1 MSLTICLARRGAT
14 ILALLIALFAHDAAR
29 TRAHAVGVMTCTF
42 TITNIAFGSIDVLP
56 GAAFT
61 SNGTLQINCNGLE
74 FLPTTIYACVT
85 LPTPYAMT
93 GPSSPTL
100 QYNLL
105 GPPPSTSTWSNT
117 TAIAFATSGS
127 TVSFTASTT
136 VNVAATVLAGQ
147 QTIPPGSYSQ
157 TINATMTYSTSTCT
171 TGLIVSN
178 ASTSFQVSATVVKS
192 CNVSAS
198 NLSFGTFGDLN
209 TAIPG
214 QTGIGVQCSNG
225 IGYAIGLNG
234 GLSNASNPTQR
245 KMTSGANAV
254 TYGLYQDSHDVT
266 PWDNA
271 SDVVA
276 GTGTAVSQPYS
287 IYGLVPVQPTPP
299 IGTYSD
305 TIVVSVKY

>member
-1 MSLTICLARRGAT
+1 MSLTMRLARRGVT
-14 ILALLIALFAHDAAR
+14 ILALVIALFAHDAAR
-29 TRAHAVGVMTCTF
+29 APAHAVGVMTCTF

-56 GAAFT
+56 GAAFA

-85 LPTPYAMT
+85 LPTPYAMA

-105 GPPPSTSTWSNT
+105 GPPPSTSTWSST
-117 TAIAFATSGS
+117 TAIAFPTSGN
-127 TVSFTASTT
+127 TLSFTASTT

-147 QTIPPGSYSQ
+147 QMVLPGSYSQ

-178 ASTSFQVSATVVKS
+178 ASTSFQVTATVVKS
-192 CNVSAS
+192 CNVAAS
-198 NLSFGTFGDLN
+198 NLNFGTFGDLN
-209 TAIPG
+209 TAVAG
-214 QTGIGVQCSNG
+214 QTGIDVQCSNG
-225 IGYAIGLNG
+225 IGYSIGLNG

-245 KMTSGANAV
+245 HMMAGAKAI
-254 TYGLYQDSHDVT
+254 TYGLYQDSHFAT

-271 SDVVA
+271 SNVVA

-299 IGTYSD
+299 TGIYSD
-305 TIVVSVKY
+305 TIVVSVTY